1 MLKEVLRSGMREF
14 VEGGL
19 EEEEKGRLRLAA
31 TAYFKA
37 VTQICDY
44 LIFKK
49 YARIPSSHTDR
60 FRMLERGFPEIYKIV
75 DRIFGVYRDTY
86 SEIVTRNS
94 CRLIKDELAEIIR
107 LAGLEE
113 DIKEIVR
120 KIQG

>member
-19 EEEEKGRLRLAA
+19 DEEGKGRLKLAV

-37 VTQICDY
+37 VTQVCDY
-44 LIFKK
+44 LIFRK
-49 YARIPSSHTDR
+49 YARIPSSHADR

-75 DRIFGVYRDTY
+75 DRIFGIYRDTY
-86 SEIVTRNS
+86 SEIVTRDS
-94 CRLIKDELAEIIR
+94 CRVIRNELRKIIG

-113 DIKEIVR
+113 DLKEVVR
-120 KIQG
+120 KIQE